1 MISLYFR
8 HALRDIRKNSFV
20 NAVSVI
26 TIALS
31 VIITC
36 SFILFFINASD
47 ILTMWKKGIRIMAY
61 LYQDVPA
68 EKIPEIQKKIS
79 GLYSVEDVRFISKE
93 EAFELLKQQMKRQS
107 SLLENLKENPL
118 PNAFEIRMIASSQ
131 TWEKIEN
138 LATQIQAIPQI
149 EEVEYGQRWLARFSY
164 IINMFKLAGYV
175 LGTLFS
181 TASVFIVANT
191 VRLVLYSRRDEIEIM
206 RLVGASDGFIK
217 GPFYIES
224 IILGA
229 LGGIIGLFVLLT
241 AYVSITSNIDQ
252 SITSGAFNITFFSY
266 AHMSIIVASGMFVG
280 WLGCFLS
287 LKHIIWQ
294 LSK

>member
-1 MISLYFR
+1 M
-8 HALRDIRKNSFV
+8 RDIGKNRFV
-20 NAVSVI
+20 NAVSII

-36 SFILFFINASD
+36 SFILFFINTTE
-47 ILTMWKKGIRIMAY
+47 ILTLWKKGVRIMAY

-93 EAFELLKQQMKRQS
+93 EAFDVLKQQMKRQS

-138 LATQIQAIPQI
+138 LASQIQSIPQI

-164 IINMFKLAGYV
+164 IINLFKLSGYV
-175 LGTLFS
+175 LGILFS
-181 TASVFIVANT
+181 VASVFIVANT

-217 GPFYIES
+217 IPFYIEG

-229 LGGIIGLFVLLT
+229 LGGIIGLIVLFT
-241 AYVSITSNIDQ
+241 AFVSITSNIDQ
-252 SITSGAFNITFFSY
+252 SITSGAFHISFFSY
-266 AHMSIIVASGMFVG
+266 RVMLIILISSMFVG
-280 WLGCFLS
+280 WFGCFLS
-287 LKHIIWQ
+287 LKHII
-294 LSK
+294 KTV

>member
-1 MISLYFR
+1 MTSLYFR
-8 HALRDIRKNSFV
+8 HALRDIGKNRFV
-20 NAVSVI
+20 NAVSII

-36 SFILFFINASD
+36 SFILFFINTSD
-47 ILTMWKKGIRIMAY
+47 ILTLWKKGIRIMAY

-68 EKIPEIQKKIS
+68 EKIPEIQRKIS

-93 EAFELLKQQMKRQS
+93 EAFDVLKQQMKRQS

-118 PNAFEIRMIASSQ
+118 PNAFEIRLIASSQ

-138 LATQIQAIPQI
+138 LASQIQSIPQI

-164 IINMFKLAGYV
+164 IINLFKLSGYV
-175 LGTLFS
+175 LGILFS
-181 TASVFIVANT
+181 VASVFIVANT

-206 RLVGASDGFIK
+206 RLVGASDRFVK
-217 GPFYIES
+217 VPFYIES
-224 IILGA
+224 VILGA
-229 LGGIIGLFVLLT
+229 LGGIIGLIVLFITFVS
-241 AYVSITSNIDQ
+241 VTSNIDQ
-252 SITSGAFNITFFSY
+252 SITSGAFQIRFFSY
-266 AHMSIIVASGMFVG
+266 DAILIILISSMFVG

-287 LKHIIWQ
+287 LKHI
-294 LSK
+294 LKRV

>member
-1 MISLYFR
+1 MISLYFK
-8 HALRDIRKNSFV
+8 HALRDIGKNRFV
-20 NAVSVI
+20 NAVSII

-36 SFILFFINASD
+36 SFVLFFINTSE
-47 ILTMWKKGIRIMAY
+47 ILTLWKKGVRIMAY
-61 LYQDVPA
+61 LYLDVPA

-93 EAFELLKQQMKRQS
+93 EAFDVLKEQMKRQS

-138 LATQIQAIPQI
+138 LASQIQSIPQV

-164 IINMFKLAGYV
+164 IINLFKLSGYA
-175 LGTLFS
+175 LGILFS
-181 TASVFIVANT
+181 VASVFIVANT

-217 GPFYIES
+217 VPLYIEG

-229 LGGIIGLFVLLT
+229 LGGIIGLIVLFT
-241 AYVSITSNIDQ
+241 TFISITSNIDQ
-252 SITSGAFNITFFSY
+252 GITSGAFQISFFSY
-266 AHMSIIVASGMFVG
+266 SSMLIILISSMFVG
-280 WLGCFLS
+280 WFGCFLS
-287 LKHIIWQ
+287 LKHIIKRE
-294 LSK
+294 L

>member
-8 HALRDIRKNSFV
+8 HAFRDIVKNSFV

-36 SFILFFINASD
+36 SFILFYLNTGD
-47 ILTMWKKGIRIMAY
+47 ILTLWKKGIRIMAY
-61 LYQDVPA
+61 LYHDVP
-68 EKIPEIQKKIS
+68 EETIPELQKRIE
-79 GLYSVEDVRFISKE
+79 GLYSVENVRYISKE
-93 EAFELLKQQMKRQS
+93 EAFDILKQQMKRQS

-118 PNAFEIRMIASSQ
+118 PNAFEIKVIASSQ

-138 LATQIQAIPQI
+138 LASRIQSIPQI
-149 EEVEYGQRWLARFSY
+149 EEVEYGQRWLARFSR
-164 IINMFKLAGYV
+164 IINLFKLSGYV
-175 LGTLFS
+175 LGVLFS
-181 TASVFIVANT
+181 AASVFIVANT

-206 RLVGASDGFIK
+206 SLVGASDWFIK
-217 GPFYIES
+217 TPLYIES

-229 LGGIIGLFVLLT
+229 MGGIIGIFVLLAT
-241 AYVSITSNIDQ
+241 YISITSNIDQ
-252 SITSGAFNITFFSY
+252 GITSGTFNITFFSF
-266 AHMSIIVASGMFVG
+266 AHMLLIVITSMFVG

-287 LKHIIWQ
+287 LKQIIR
-294 LSK
+294 

>member
-1 MISLYFR
+1 
-8 HALRDIRKNSFV
+8 
-20 NAVSVI
+20 
-26 TIALS
+26 
-31 VIITC
+31 
-36 SFILFFINASD
+36 
-47 ILTMWKKGIRIMAY
+47 MAY

-93 EAFELLKQQMKRQS
+93 EAFDVLKQQMKRQS

-131 TWEKIEN
+131 TWEKVEN
-138 LATQIQAIPQI
+138 LATLIKSIPQV

-164 IINMFKLAGYV
+164 IINLFKLSGYV
-175 LGTLFS
+175 LGILFS
-181 TASVFIVANT
+181 VASVFIVANT

-206 RLVGASDGFIK
+206 RLVGASDRFIK
-217 GPFYIES
+217 VPFYIEG

-229 LGGIIGLFVLLT
+229 LGGIVGLIVLFILF
-241 AYVSITSNIDQ
+241 VSITSNIDQ
-252 SITSGAFNITFFSY
+252 SITSGAFQIRFFPY
-266 AHMSIIVASGMFVG
+266 DVMLIILISSMFVG

-287 LKHIIWQ
+287 LKHII
-294 LSK
+294 KTV

>member
-1 MISLYFR
+1 MTSLYFR
-8 HALRDIRKNSFV
+8 HALRDIGKNRFV
-20 NAVSVI
+20 NAVSII

-36 SFILFFINASD
+36 SFILFFINTSD
-47 ILTMWKKGIRIMAY
+47 ILTLWEKGVRIMAY

-93 EAFELLKQQMKRQS
+93 EAFDVLKQQMKRQS

-118 PNAFEIRMIASSQ
+118 PNAFEIKMIASSQ

-138 LATQIQAIPQI
+138 LASRIQSIPQI

-164 IINMFKLAGYV
+164 IINLFKLSGYV
-175 LGTLFS
+175 LGILFS
-181 TASVFIVANT
+181 VASVFIVANT
-191 VRLVLYSRRDEIEIM
+191 VRLVLYSRCDEIEIM
-206 RLVGASDGFIK
+206 RLVGASDRFIK
-217 GPFYIES
+217 VPFYIEGV
-224 IILGA
+224 ILGA
-229 LGGIIGLFVLLT
+229 LGGIIGLVVLFIT
-241 AYVSITSNIDQ
+241 FVSITSNIDQ
-252 SITSGAFNITFFSY
+252 SITSGSFHIRFFSY
-266 AHMSIIVASGMFVG
+266 GVILIILISSMFVG

-287 LKHIIWQ
+287 LKHII
-294 LSK
+294 KTV

>member
-1 MISLYFR
+1 MIPLYFR
-8 HALRDIRKNSFV
+8 HALRDIGKNRFV

-47 ILTMWKKGIRIMAY
+47 ILTLWKKGVRIMAY

-93 EAFELLKQQMKRQS
+93 EAFDVLKQQMKRQS

-131 TWEKIEN
+131 TWEKIEK
-138 LATQIQAIPQI
+138 LASQIQSIPQI
-149 EEVEYGQRWLARFSY
+149 EEVEYGQRWLARYSY
-164 IINMFKLAGYV
+164 IINLFKLSGYI
-175 LGTLFS
+175 LGILFS
-181 TASVFIVANT
+181 VASVFIVANT

-206 RLVGASDGFIK
+206 RLVGASDRFVK
-217 GPFYIES
+217 VPFYIEGV
-224 IILGA
+224 ILGA
-229 LGGIIGLFVLLT
+229 LGGIIGLIVLFITFVS
-241 AYVSITSNIDQ
+241 VTSNIDQ
-252 SITSGAFNITFFSY
+252 SITSGAFQIRFFSY
-266 AHMSIIVASGMFVG
+266 GVMLIIFISSMFVG

-287 LKHIIWQ
+287 LKHII
-294 LSK
+294 KTV

>member
-8 HALRDIRKNSFV
+8 HALRDIGKNRFV
-20 NAVSVI
+20 NAVSII

-36 SFILFFINASD
+36 SFILFFINTSD
-47 ILTMWKKGIRIMAY
+47 ILTMWKKGVRIMAY

-68 EKIPEIQKKIS
+68 EKIPEIQKKIA

-93 EAFELLKQQMKRQS
+93 EAFDVLKQQMKRQS

-131 TWEKIEN
+131 TWEKVEN
-138 LATQIQAIPQI
+138 LASQIKSIPQI

-164 IINMFKLAGYV
+164 IISLFKLSGYV
-175 LGTLFS
+175 LGMLFS
-181 TASVFIVANT
+181 VASVFIVANT

-206 RLVGASDGFIK
+206 RLVGASDRFIK
-217 GPFYIES
+217 VPFYIEG

-229 LGGIIGLFVLLT
+229 LGGIIGLIVLFILF
-241 AYVSITSNIDQ
+241 VSITSNIDQ
-252 SITSGAFNITFFSY
+252 SITSGAFQIRFFSY
-266 AHMSIIVASGMFVG
+266 TVMLIILISSMFVG

-287 LKHIIWQ
+287 LKHII
-294 LSK
+294 KTV

>member
-8 HALRDIRKNSFV
+8 HALRDIRKNRFV
-20 NAVSVI
+20 NAVSII

-36 SFILFFINASD
+36 SFILFFINTSD
-47 ILTMWKKGIRIMAY
+47 ILTMWKKGVRIMAY

-68 EKIPEIQKKIS
+68 EKIPEIQKKIA
-79 GLYSVEDVRFISKE
+79 GLYSVDDVRFISKE
-93 EAFELLKQQMKRQS
+93 EAFDVLKQQMKRQS

-131 TWEKIEN
+131 TWEKVEN
-138 LATQIQAIPQI
+138 LASQIKSIPQI

-164 IINMFKLAGYV
+164 IINLFKLSGYV
-175 LGTLFS
+175 LGMLFS
-181 TASVFIVANT
+181 VASVFIVANT

-206 RLVGASDGFIK
+206 RLVGASDRFIK
-217 GPFYIES
+217 VPFYIEG

-229 LGGIIGLFVLLT
+229 LGGIIGLIALFIIF
-241 AYVSITSNIDQ
+241 VSITSNIDQ
-252 SITSGAFNITFFSY
+252 SVTSGAFQIRFFSY
-266 AHMSIIVASGMFVG
+266 DVMLIILISSMFVG

-287 LKHIIWQ
+287 LKHII
-294 LSK
+294 KTV

>member
-1 MISLYFR
+1 MISHYFR
-8 HALRDIRKNSFV
+8 RALRDIGKNRFV

-47 ILTMWKKGIRIMAY
+47 ILTLWKKGVRIMAY
-61 LYQDVPA
+61 LYQEVPA
-68 EKIPEIQKKIS
+68 EKIPEIHKQIS
-79 GLYSVEDVRFISKE
+79 GFYSVEDVRFISKE
-93 EAFELLKQQMKRQS
+93 EAFDVLKQQMKRQS

-118 PNAFEIRMIASSQ
+118 PNAFEIKLIATSQ

-138 LATQIQAIPQI
+138 LASRIQSIPQI
-149 EEVEYGQRWLARFSY
+149 EEVEYGQRWLSRFSY
-164 IINMFKLAGYV
+164 IINMFKLSGYV
-175 LGTLFS
+175 LGILFS
-181 TASVFIVANT
+181 VASVFIVANT

-229 LGGIIGLFVLLT
+229 LGGIIGLIALYITF
-241 AYVSITSNIDQ
+241 VSITSNIDQ
-252 SITSGAFNITFFSY
+252 SITSGAFRITFFSY
-266 AHMSIIVASGMFVG
+266 SAVLIIMISSMFVG

-287 LKHIIWQ
+287 LKHII
-294 LSK
+294 KTV

>member
-1 MISLYFR
+1 MISLYLR

-26 TIALS
+26 TISLS

-47 ILTMWKKGIRIMAY
+47 VLALWKKGVRIMAY

-68 EKIPEIQKKIS
+68 ESIPEIQKKVS
-79 GLYSVEDVRFISKE
+79 GLYGVEDVRFVSRE
-93 EAFELLKQQMKRQS
+93 EAFEILKQQMKRQS

-131 TWEKIEN
+131 SWEKIES
-138 LATQIQAIPQI
+138 LASQIKAIPQI
-149 EEVEYGQRWLARFSY
+149 EEVEYGQRWLTRFSH
-164 IINMFKLAGYV
+164 IINLFKLSGYL
-175 LGTLFS
+175 LGILFAVAS
-181 TASVFIVANT
+181 TFIVANT
-191 VRLVLYSRRDEIEIM
+191 VRLVLYSRRDEIEVM

-217 GPFYIES
+217 VPFYMES

-229 LGGIIGLFVLLT
+229 IGGIIGLFILLT
-241 AYVSITSNIDQ
+241 AYVSVTSHIDQ
-252 SITSGAFNITFFSY
+252 GITSGAFNITFFSY
-266 AHMSIIVASGMFVG
+266 THMLIIIISSMFVG

-287 LKHIIWQ
+287 LKHI
-294 LSK
+294 LKSF

>member
-1 MISLYFR
+1 MISLYFK
-8 HALRDIRKNSFV
+8 HALRDIGKNRFV
-20 NAVSVI
+20 NAVSII

-36 SFILFFINASD
+36 SFILFFINTTE
-47 ILTMWKKGIRIMAY
+47 ILTLWKKGVRIMAY

-93 EAFELLKQQMKRQS
+93 EAFDVLKQQMKRQS

-138 LATQIQAIPQI
+138 LASQIQSIPQI

-164 IINMFKLAGYV
+164 IINLFKLSGYV
-175 LGTLFS
+175 LGILFS
-181 TASVFIVANT
+181 VASVFIVANT

-217 GPFYIES
+217 VPFYIEG

-229 LGGIIGLFVLLT
+229 LGGIIGLIVLFT
-241 AYVSITSNIDQ
+241 AFVSITSNIDQ
-252 SITSGAFNITFFSY
+252 SITSGAFHISFFSY
-266 AHMSIIVASGMFVG
+266 SIMLIILISSMFVG

-287 LKHIIWQ
+287 LKHII
-294 LSK
+294 KTV

>member
-8 HALRDIRKNSFV
+8 NALRDIRKNSFV

-47 ILTMWKKGIRIMAY
+47 VLALWKKGVRIMAY

-68 EKIPEIQKKIS
+68 EKIPEIQKKVS
-79 GLYSVEDVRFISKE
+79 GLYGVEDVRLIPRE
-93 EAFELLKQQMKRQS
+93 EAFEILKQQMKRQS

-118 PNAFEIRMIASSQ
+118 PNAFEIRIIASSQ
-131 TWEKIEN
+131 RWEKIES
-138 LATQIQAIPQI
+138 LASQIKAIPQI
-149 EEVEYGQRWLARFSY
+149 EEVEYGQRWLARFSHV
-164 IINMFKLAGYV
+164 INLFKLSGYI
-175 LGTLFS
+175 LGILFAVAS
-181 TASVFIVANT
+181 TFIVANT
-191 VRLVLYSRRDEIEIM
+191 VRLVLYSRRDEIEVM
-206 RLVGASDGFIK
+206 RLVGASDRFIK
-217 GPFYIES
+217 IPFYMES

-229 LGGIIGLFVLLT
+229 IGGIIGLFVLLT
-241 AYVSITSNIDQ
+241 AYVSVTSNIDQ
-252 SITSGAFNITFFSY
+252 GITSGAFNITFFSY
-266 AHMSIIVASGMFVG
+266 THMLAIIASSMFVG

-287 LKHIIWQ
+287 LKHI
-294 LSK
+294 LKSF

>member
-1 MISLYFR
+1 MIPLYFR
-8 HALRDIRKNSFV
+8 HALRDIVKNRFV

-36 SFILFFINASD
+36 SFILFFINASN
-47 ILTMWKKGIRIMAY
+47 ILTLWKKGVRIMAY

-93 EAFELLKQQMKRQS
+93 EAFDVLKQQMKRQS

-138 LATQIQAIPQI
+138 LASQIQSIPQI

-164 IINMFKLAGYV
+164 IINLFKLSGYV
-175 LGTLFS
+175 LGILFS
-181 TASVFIVANT
+181 VASVFIVANT
-191 VRLVLYSRRDEIEIM
+191 VRLVLYSRREEIEIM
-206 RLVGASDGFIK
+206 RLVGASDRFVKI
-217 GPFYIES
+217 PFYIEGV
-224 IILGA
+224 ILGA
-229 LGGIIGLFVLLT
+229 LGGIIGLIVLFIAFVS
-241 AYVSITSNIDQ
+241 VTSNIDQ
-252 SITSGAFNITFFSY
+252 SITSGAFQIRFFSY
-266 AHMSIIVASGMFVG
+266 GVMLIIFISSMFIG

-287 LKHIIWQ
+287 LKHII
-294 LSK
+294 KTV

>member
-8 HALRDIRKNSFV
+8 HALRDIRKNRFV
-20 NAVSVI
+20 NAVSIV

-36 SFILFFINASD
+36 SFILFFINTSD
-47 ILTMWKKGIRIMAY
+47 ILTMWKKGVRIMAY

-68 EKIPEIQKKIS
+68 EKIPEIQKKIA

-93 EAFELLKQQMKRQS
+93 EAFDVLKQQMKRQS

-118 PNAFEIRMIASSQ
+118 PKAFEIRMLASSQ
-131 TWEKIEN
+131 TWEKVEN
-138 LATQIQAIPQI
+138 LASQIKSIPQI

-164 IINMFKLAGYV
+164 IINLFKLSGYV
-175 LGTLFS
+175 LGMLFS
-181 TASVFIVANT
+181 VASVFIVANT

-206 RLVGASDGFIK
+206 RLVGASDRFIK
-217 GPFYIES
+217 VPFYIEG

-229 LGGIIGLFVLLT
+229 LGGIIGLIVLFIVF
-241 AYVSITSNIDQ
+241 VSITSNIDQ
-252 SITSGAFNITFFSY
+252 SITSGAFQIRFFSY
-266 AHMSIIVASGMFVG
+266 AVMLIILISSMFVG
-280 WLGCFLS
+280 WFGCFIS
-287 LKHIIWQ
+287 LKHII
-294 LSK
+294 KTV

>member
-1 MISLYFR
+1 MIPLYFR
-8 HALRDIRKNSFV
+8 HALRDIGKNRFV

-47 ILTMWKKGIRIMAY
+47 ILTLWKKGVRIMAY

-79 GLYSVEDVRFISKE
+79 GMYSVEDVRFISKE
-93 EAFELLKQQMKRQS
+93 EAFDVLKQQMKRQS

-118 PNAFEIRMIASSQ
+118 PNAFEIRMTASSQ

-138 LATQIQAIPQI
+138 LASRIQSIPQI

-164 IINMFKLAGYV
+164 IINLFKLSGYV
-175 LGTLFS
+175 LGILFS
-181 TASVFIVANT
+181 VASVFIVANT

-206 RLVGASDGFIK
+206 RLVGASDRFVK
-217 GPFYIES
+217 VPFYIEGV
-224 IILGA
+224 ILGA
-229 LGGIIGLFVLLT
+229 LGGIIGLIVLFITFVS
-241 AYVSITSNIDQ
+241 VTSNIDQ
-252 SITSGAFNITFFSY
+252 SITSGAFQIRFFSY
-266 AHMSIIVASGMFVG
+266 GVMLIIFISSMFVG

-287 LKHIIWQ
+287 LKHII
-294 LSK
+294 KTV

>member
-1 MISLYFR
+1 MTSLYFR
-8 HALRDIRKNSFV
+8 HALRDIGKNRFV
-20 NAVSVI
+20 NAVAII

-36 SFILFFINASD
+36 SFVLFFINASD
-47 ILTMWKKGIRIMAY
+47 VLTLWKKGVRIMAY
-61 LYQDVPA
+61 LYHDVPA

-93 EAFELLKQQMKRQS
+93 EAFDVLKQQMKRQS

-138 LATQIQAIPQI
+138 LASQIQSIPQI

-164 IINMFKLAGYV
+164 IINLFKLSGYV
-175 LGTLFS
+175 LGILFS
-181 TASVFIVANT
+181 VASVFIVANT

-206 RLVGASDGFIK
+206 RLVGASDRFIK
-217 GPFYIES
+217 IPFYIEGV
-224 IILGA
+224 ILGA
-229 LGGIIGLFVLLT
+229 LGGIIGLVVLFI
-241 AYVSITSNIDQ
+241 AFVSITSNIDQ
-252 SITSGAFNITFFSY
+252 SITSGAFNIRFFSNGV
-266 AHMSIIVASGMFVG
+266 MLIILISSMFLG

-287 LKHIIWQ
+287 LKHII
-294 LSK
+294 KTV

>member
-1 MISLYFR
+1 MGSLYFR
-8 HALRDIRKNSFV
+8 HALRDIRKNRFV
-20 NAVSVI
+20 NAVSII

-36 SFILFFINASD
+36 SFILFFINTSD
-47 ILTMWKKGIRIMAY
+47 ILTMWKKGVRIMAY

-68 EKIPEIQKKIS
+68 EKIPEIQKKIA

-93 EAFELLKQQMKRQS
+93 EAFDVLKQQMKRQS

-131 TWEKIEN
+131 TWEKVEN
-138 LATQIQAIPQI
+138 LASQIKSIPQI

-164 IINMFKLAGYV
+164 IINLFKLSGYV
-175 LGTLFS
+175 LGMLFS
-181 TASVFIVANT
+181 VASVFIVANT

-206 RLVGASDGFIK
+206 RLVGASDRFIK
-217 GPFYIES
+217 VPFYIEG

-229 LGGIIGLFVLLT
+229 LGGIIGLIALFIIF
-241 AYVSITSNIDQ
+241 VSITSNIDQ
-252 SITSGAFNITFFSY
+252 SITSGAFQIRFFSY
-266 AHMSIIVASGMFVG
+266 DVMLIILISSMFVG

-287 LKHIIWQ
+287 LKHII
-294 LSK
+294 KTV

>member
-8 HALRDIRKNSFV
+8 HALRDIGKNRFV
-20 NAVSVI
+20 NAVSII

-36 SFILFFINASD
+36 SFILFFINTSD
-47 ILTMWKKGIRIMAY
+47 ILTLWKKGVGIMAY

-68 EKIPEIQKKIS
+68 EKIPEIQKKIG

-93 EAFELLKQQMKRQS
+93 EAFDVLKQQMKRQS

-131 TWEKIEN
+131 TWEKVEN
-138 LATQIQAIPQI
+138 LASQIKSIPQI

-164 IINMFKLAGYV
+164 IINLFKLSGYV
-175 LGTLFS
+175 LGILFS
-181 TASVFIVANT
+181 VASVFIVANT

-206 RLVGASDGFIK
+206 RLVGASDRFIK
-217 GPFYIES
+217 VPFYIEG

-229 LGGIIGLFVLLT
+229 LGGIIGLIVLFIT
-241 AYVSITSNIDQ
+241 FVSITSNIDQ
-252 SITSGAFNITFFSY
+252 SITSGAFQIRFFSY
-266 AHMSIIVASGMFVG
+266 TVMLIILISSMFVG

-287 LKHIIWQ
+287 LKHII
-294 LSK
+294 KTV